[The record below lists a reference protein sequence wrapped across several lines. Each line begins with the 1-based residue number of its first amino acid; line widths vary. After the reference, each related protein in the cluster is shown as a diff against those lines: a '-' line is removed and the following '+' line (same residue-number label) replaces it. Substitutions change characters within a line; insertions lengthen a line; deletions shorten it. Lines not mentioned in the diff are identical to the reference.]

1 MYGERLTGWRDT
13 DRIPRVRRARPRAR
27 LSMPMYTLIINV
39 SFSAAH
45 FLRDY
50 NGPCETMHGHNFRVE
65 ARVSGTELNGIG
77 IVMDFK
83 VIKKLLREVTDR
95 LDHQVLDQIPPF
107 DKLNPTAENI
117 ARHIFDEVAP
127 PCAAAGA
134 KLSSVGVW
142 ETEGC
147 GVIYTPGE

>member
-1 MYGERLTGWRDT
+1 MFTLT
-13 DRIPRVRRARPRAR
+13 VNA
-27 LSMPMYTLIINV
+27 

-65 ARVSGTELNGIG
+65 ARVSGTELNEIG
-77 IVMDFK
+77 IVVDFK
-83 VIKKLLREVTDR
+83 VIKKLLREVTAR
-95 LDHQVLDQIPPF
+95 LDHKVLDQIPPF
-107 DKLNPTAENI
+107 DTLNPTAENI

-127 PCAAAGA
+127 RVAEAGA
-134 KLSSVGVW
+134 RLESVGVW

-147 GVIYTPGE
+147 GVVYTPGE